1 MTSGLH
7 DERLE
12 AALAAVRGSGAA
24 SVLDLG
30 CGDGD
35 LVMRLAA
42 DPAIGRI
49 LGLDIDRAA
58 LDRLRGRLGTLEA
71 GARARVAVAYG
82 SMLDAG
88 AAPEGFDC
96 ATLIETIEHLA
107 PADLPRLEH
116 AVFARMRPRC
126 VVVTTPNAEFNRLLG
141 VPPHRF
147 RHPGHRFEWD
157 RARFANW
164 TGGIAL
170 RHGYAV
176 RTRDIAGCHPDLGG
190 ASQMA
195 IFTAAA
201 PATNRSAPSRS
212 G

>member
-1 MTSGLH
+1 MTSRLH
-7 DERLE
+7 DQRLE
-12 AALAAVRGSGAA
+12 AALAAVRASGAT

-35 LVMRLAA
+35 LVMRLAGE
-42 DPAIGRI
+42 PRI
-49 LGLDIDRAA
+49 ARVLGLDIDRAA
-58 LDRLRGRLGTLEA
+58 LDRLRGRLGRLGPE
-71 GARARVAVAYG
+71 ARARVKVAFG

-88 AAPEGFDC
+88 AAPQGFDC

-107 PADLPRLEH
+107 PADLSRLEH

-141 VPPHRF
+141 VPAHRF

-157 RARFANW
+157 RARFGRWA
-164 TGGIAL
+164 GGIAARNGYRL
-170 RHGYAV
+170 RTGA
-176 RTRDIAGCHPDLGG
+176 IAGCHPDLGG

-195 IFTAAA
+195 VFSAAA
-201 PATNRSAPSRS
+201 PATSGSAPSRT